1 MFTWCIYYRIVVLLM
16 KTNIYIVIPNW
27 NGEEYISNCL
37 EALIGQAQSS
47 NIVVVDN
54 GSVDKSVSIIKNRFP
69 EVTLLD
75 FKNNAGFA
83 GGVNRGIKYAIK
95 SGAEYIALLNNDAVA
110 DKNWLK
116 NLVEVAEKHK
126 TVGIV
131 TGKLM
136 RDDKQTIDS
145 TGETL
150 RVNGMPHP
158 RGRNEIDKGQ
168 YEKSNYVFGA
178 TGGASLYRVEML
190 KQIGLFDEKFFAY
203 FEDVDISFRAQLA
216 GWKVYYEPKAIA
228 YHKVGG
234 TSSKLGPF
242 SRYHSTKNFH
252 ILFLKNMPGAIFW
265 KYFPLAVL
273 QSFRMAVGSIIHRQY
288 LTHIKGYFAA
298 VLLIPHAIK
307 ERRKIQKN
315 RKVSTKYIDSILVRG
330 RAPKPNKYK
339 AEL

>member
-1 MFTWCIYYRIVVLLM
+1 M
-16 KTNIYIVIPNW
+16 KTNIAVVIPNW
-27 NGEEYISNCL
+27 NGKKYLKSCINSL
-37 EALIGQAQSS
+37 LKQSVTP
-47 NIVVVDN
+47 NIIIVDN
-54 GSVDKSVSIIKNRFP
+54 GSVDGSPEYIERNFQQVKLIKLGTNH
-69 EVTLLD
+69 
-75 FKNNAGFA
+75 GFT
-83 GGVNRGIKYAIK
+83 GGVNAGIKEAIRN
-95 SGAEYIALLNNDAVA
+95 SQDFVALFNNDAVA
-110 DKNWLK
+110 DKYWLE
-116 NLVEVAEKHK
+116 NLAHALAKRNN
-126 TVGIV
+126 VGIV
-131 TGKLM
+131 TGKFM
-136 RDDKQTIDS
+136 RNDKEHLDS
-145 TGETL
+145 TGDFLTTRGL
-150 RVNGMPHP
+150 PFP
-158 RGRNEIDKGQ
+158 RGRNEIDSGQ
-168 YEKSNYVFGA
+168 YDKSNYVFGA

-190 KQIGLFDEKFFAY
+190 KQTGLFDEKFFAY

-288 LTHIKGYFAA
+288 LTHVKGYCAA